1 MQVALRVSLSDSHV
15 DIRSAK
21 SQRQIL
27 VAAKVLGHG
36 RLPVNLCLVLDHS
49 GSMAGT
55 PLERLQQA
63 SLRLIDRLQSGD
75 RLSIVAFNHF
85 ATALVPHQSIVDPAA
100 IKQKVLDL
108 RADGGTAID
117 EGLKLGIEELAK
129 GNQGAVSQIFLL
141 TDGENEHGDNHRCLK
156 LASLAPEHN
165 ITMHTLG
172 FGSNWNQKIL
182 EQVADAGGGSLRY
195 IESPNQID
203 TEFARLFDL
212 LQAVG
217 ITNTYVRLRPGP
229 QFSLATHK
237 PFAQVQ
243 PDTIELSHSS
253 EAQSWI
259 VRLGDLSTNQEKQ
272 VLINCYIAQL
282 PVGTHTIATLQICSG
297 QSPLTPEQPI
307 VVQAQTPYQSNLDPL
322 VQNAVLTL
330 AKYRQAQMAE
340 LKLQQGDRQAAVTL
354 LQNAAQTAR
363 QMGDFQGAMVLS
375 GSASQLQAGQELS
388 PIARKKTLIVSKTFI
403 Q

>member
-15 DIRSAK
+15 DSRSTK

-27 VAAKVLGHG
+27 VAAKALGHE

-100 IKQKVLDL
+100 IKQKVLNL

-172 FGSNWNQKIL
+172 FGSNWNQQIL

-203 TEFARLFDL
+203 TEFARLFDR

-217 ITNTYVRLRPGP
+217 ITNTYVRLCPGP
-229 QFSLATHK
+229 QFSLAAHK

-243 PDTIELSHSS
+243 PDTIELSHSN

-259 VRLGDLSTNQEKQ
+259 VRLGDLLTSQEKQ
-272 VLINCYIAQL
+272 VLINCYIARL
-282 PVGTHTIATLQICSG
+282 PVGANTIATLQVCSG

-307 VVQAQTPYQSNLDPL
+307 VVQAQTSYQGNPDPL

-330 AKYRQAQMAE
+330 AKYRQTQMAE

-354 LQNAAQTAR
+354 LQSAAQTAR
-363 QMGDFQGAMVLS
+363 QIGDFQGAMVLS
-375 GSASQLQAGQELS
+375 ASATQLQAGQELS
-388 PIARKKTLIVSKTFI
+388 PITRKKTLIVSKTFI